1 MEILMA
7 LTDRTTLSWN
17 AGPKGRAG
25 QGGVATTKSNAVRL
39 TAANIVAQDAA
50 LVAWSNAALP
60 LSKAVITRFSF
71 DHGTNRG
78 PILPTTPQNKG
89 EKWIVTMQETAGNTR
104 FFTHS
109 IPSADES
116 GTHVLPNTLDMNPAD
131 ADWIAYVTAANNLLT
146 TPDGGA
152 MTLVTAT
159 LLTRRR

>member
-1 MEILMA
+1 MA
-7 LTDRTTLSWN
+7 LTDRVTLSWN

-25 QGGVATTKSNAVRL
+25 QGGKATTKGSAAQL
-39 TAANIVAQDAA
+39 TSGNIVAQDAA
-50 LVAWSNAALP
+50 IGAWATAADA

-71 DHGTNRG
+71 DHGTNLT
-78 PILPTTPQNKG
+78 PTLPTVPQNKG
-89 EKWIVTMQETAGNTR
+89 EKWVVTMQESAGNTR

-116 GTHVLPNTLDMNPAD
+116 GTRVLPNTLDYNPAD
-131 ADWIAYVTAANNLLT
+131 TNWVAYTTASNALLT

-152 MTLVTAT
+152 MTLVAAT